1 MNWLFNKIPSHFER
15 HATMFESNDS
25 SGNDPI
31 AESSSGQ
38 DSPRDALT
46 EILRA
51 GAQKMLAAA
60 IDQEVASYV
69 AARSGLVDESGHRLV
84 VRNGFLPEREITTGI
99 GKVPVKQP
107 RVRDKRSPKQR
118 EFFTPTVLPKYLR
131 KTKSMEELIPWL
143 YLKGISTNDFPE
155 ALQSLLGTGAKG
167 LSASTITRLKSVW
180 EDEYAEWS
188 KRSLAEKR
196 YVYLWADGIYCNV
209 RLEDDRQ
216 CLLVLMGA
224 TADGT
229 KELIAVVDG
238 VRESE
243 LSWKEVLLNLKS
255 RGLEDAPE
263 LAIGDGALG
272 FWKALRQV
280 FPTTREQRCTVH
292 KTVNVLNKLPK
303 SLQPQAKRLLHDI
316 WQAPTRAA
324 ADKAFDLFL
333 NTFDAKYL
341 QATECLAKDRD
352 ELLTF
357 YEFPAENWCHIRTT
371 NPIESTFAT
380 IRLRQRK
387 TRGCG
392 SAKASLTMMFKLAQ
406 SASKGWRKLRG
417 HTHLKDLLR
426 GVRFIDGENEH
437 RLKEKKLQRS
447 SENNPS
453 KEIAA

>member
-31 AESSSGQ
+31 AESISGQ
-38 DSPRDALT
+38 DTPRDALT

-118 EFFTPTVLPKYLR
+118 EFFTPAVLPKYLR

-155 ALQSLLGTGAKG
+155 ALQSLLGTDAKG
-167 LSASTITRLKSVW
+167 LSASTITRLKSVR

-188 KRSLAEKR
+188 KRSLAGKS

-292 KTVNVLNKLPK
+292 KTANVLNKLPK

-316 WQAPTRAA
+316 WQAPTRAE

-341 QATECLAKDRD
+341 QATECLAKDHD
-352 ELLTF
+352 ELLAF
-357 YEFPAENWCHIRTT
+357 YDFPAENWCHIRTT

-437 RLKEKKLQRS
+437 TLKEKKLQRS

-453 KEIAA
+453 KETAA

>member
-1 MNWLFNKIPSHFER
+1 MIEI
-15 HATMFESNDS
+15 NDS
-25 SGNDPI
+25 AVNGPTP
-31 AESSSGQ
+31 EV
-38 DSPRDALT
+38 PHDALT

-60 IDQEVASYV
+60 IEREVASYV
-69 AARSGLVDESGHRLV
+69 ETREELTDDAGRRLV
-84 VRNGFLPEREITTGI
+84 VRNGFLPEREILTGI
-99 GKVPVKQP
+99 GKVAVKQP
-107 RVRDKRSPKQR
+107 RVRDRRPPDQR
-118 EFFTPTVLPKYLR
+118 EYFTPAVLPKYLR
-131 KTKSMEELIPWL
+131 KTKSMDEQIPWL

-155 ALQSLLGTGAKG
+155 ALQALLGADAKG

-180 EDEYAEWS
+180 EEEYADWS
-188 KRSLAEKR
+188 KRSLAGKR

-243 LSWKEVLLNLKS
+243 LSWKEVLLSLKS
-255 RGLEDAPE
+255 RGLEHAPE

-272 FWKALRQV
+272 FWKALREV
-280 FPTTREQRCTVH
+280 FPETREQRCTVH
-292 KTVNVLNKLPK
+292 KTANVLNKLPR
-303 SLQPQAKRLLHDI
+303 SIQPQAKRALHDI
-316 WQAPTRAA
+316 WQAPARAE

-333 NTFDAKYL
+333 DTFEAKYP
-341 QATECLAKDRD
+341 QAATCLEKDRTG
-352 ELLTF
+352 LLAF
-357 YEFPAENWCHIRTT
+357 YDFPAENWCHIRTT

-406 SASKGWRKLRG
+406 SAAKGWRKLRG

-437 RLKEKKLQRS
+437 TLNEKKLQRS
-447 SENNPS
+447 AETTSS
-453 KEIAA
+453 KETAA

>member
-1 MNWLFNKIPSHFER
+1 MIEI
-15 HATMFESNDS
+15 NDS
-25 SGNDPI
+25 AVNGPTP
-31 AESSSGQ
+31 EV
-38 DSPRDALT
+38 PHDALT

-60 IDQEVASYV
+60 IEREVASYV
-69 AARSGLVDESGHRLV
+69 ETREELTDDAGRRLV
-84 VRNGFLPEREITTGI
+84 VRNGFLPEREILTGI
-99 GKVPVKQP
+99 GKVAVKQP
-107 RVRDKRSPKQR
+107 RIRDRRPPDQR
-118 EFFTPTVLPKYLR
+118 EYFTPAVLPKYLR
-131 KTKSMEELIPWL
+131 KTKSMDELIPWL

-155 ALQSLLGTGAKG
+155 ALQALLGADAKG

-180 EDEYAEWS
+180 EEEYADWS
-188 KRSLAEKR
+188 KRSLAGKR

-243 LSWKEVLLNLKS
+243 LSWKEVLLSLKS
-255 RGLEDAPE
+255 RGLEHAPE

-272 FWKALRQV
+272 FWKALREV
-280 FPTTREQRCTVH
+280 FPETREQRCTVH
-292 KTVNVLNKLPK
+292 KTANVLNKLPR
-303 SLQPQAKRLLHDI
+303 SIQPQAKRALHDI
-316 WQAPTRAA
+316 WQAPARAE

-333 NTFDAKYL
+333 DTFEAKYP
-341 QATECLAKDRD
+341 QAAMCLEKDRT
-352 ELLTF
+352 ELLAF
-357 YEFPAENWCHIRTT
+357 YDFPAENWCHIRTT

-406 SASKGWRKLRG
+406 SAAKGWRKLRG

-437 RLKEKKLQRS
+437 TLNEKKLQRS
-447 SENNPS
+447 AETTSS
-453 KEIAA
+453 KETAA

>member
-1 MNWLFNKIPSHFER
+1 MLQ
-15 HATMFESNDS
+15 SNDS
-25 SGNDPI
+25 LGDDPI
-31 AESSSGQ
+31 AEGSSGLGT
-38 DSPRDALT
+38 PRDMLT

-60 IDQEVASYV
+60 IEQEVAGYV
-69 AARSGLVDESGHRLV
+69 AERVGLLDEGGHRQV
-84 VRNGFLPEREITTGI
+84 VRNGFLPEREIMTGV
-99 GKVPVKQP
+99 GTVSVKQP
-107 RVRDKRSPKQR
+107 RVRDKRSPEQR
-118 EFFTPTVLPKYLR
+118 EFFTPAVLPKYLR

-155 ALQSLLGTGAKG
+155 ALQALLGTDAKG

-188 KRSLAEKR
+188 RRSLTGKR
-196 YVYLWADGIYCNV
+196 YVYLWADGIYCSV

-255 RGLEDAPE
+255 RGLEEAPE

-272 FWKALRQV
+272 FWKALRHV

-292 KTVNVLNKLPK
+292 KTANVLNKLPK

-316 WQAPTRAA
+316 WQAPSRAEA
-324 ADKAFDLFL
+324 NKAFDLFQD
-333 NTFDAKYL
+333 TFEAKYL
-341 QATECLAKDRD
+341 QATECLAKDRN
-352 ELLTF
+352 ELLAF
-357 YEFPAENWCHIRTT
+357 YDFPAENWCHIRTT

-380 IRLRQRK
+380 IRLRHRK

-437 RLKEKKLQRS
+437 ALKEKKLQRS
-447 SENNPS
+447 SETKPS
-453 KEIAA
+453 KETAA

>member
-1 MNWLFNKIPSHFER
+1 
-15 HATMFESNDS
+15 MFESNDS
-25 SGNDPI
+25 SISDPTV
-31 AESSSGQ
+31 ER
-38 DSPRDALT
+38 DSDAARDALT

-60 IDQEVASYV
+60 IEQEVASYV
-69 AARSGLVDESGHRLV
+69 AERAGLLDEGGHRLV
-84 VRNGFLPEREITTGI
+84 VRNGFLPEREIMTGI

-107 RVRDKRSPKQR
+107 RVRDKRPPEQR
-118 EFFTPTVLPKYLR
+118 ECFTPAVLPKYLR

-155 ALQSLLGTGAKG
+155 ALQALLGADARG

-180 EDEYAEWS
+180 EDEYAEWA
-188 KRSLAEKR
+188 KRSLVGKR

-209 RLEDDRQ
+209 RLEEDRQ

-243 LSWKEVLLNLKS
+243 LSWKELLLNLKS
-255 RGLEDAPE
+255 RGLEAAPE

-280 FPTTREQRCTVH
+280 FPATREQRCTVH
-292 KTVNVLNKLPK
+292 KTANVLNKLPK
-303 SLQPQAKRLLHDI
+303 SLEPQAKRLLHDI
-316 WQAPTRAA
+316 WQAPSRAEA
-324 ADKAFDLFL
+324 NKAFDLFL
-333 NTFDAKYL
+333 DTFDAKYL

-352 ELLTF
+352 ELLAF
-357 YEFPAENWCHIRTT
+357 YDFPAENWCHIRTT

-437 RLKEKKLQRS
+437 TLKENKLQRS
-447 SENNPS
+447 SENSPS
-453 KEIAA
+453 KETAA

>member
-1 MNWLFNKIPSHFER
+1 MLEV
-15 HATMFESNDS
+15 NDS
-25 SGNDPI
+25 SELDSTR
-31 AESSSGQ
+31 ESSS
-38 DSPRDALT
+38 DLSASRDVLT
-46 EILRA
+46 ELLRA

-69 AARSGLVDESGHRLV
+69 AARSGLLDEDGHRLV
-84 VRNGFLPEREITTGI
+84 VRNGHLPEREIMTGV
-99 GKVPVKQP
+99 GTVPVKQP
-107 RVRDKRSPKQR
+107 RVRDKRPSGQR
-118 EFFTPTVLPKYLR
+118 EFFTPAILPKYLR

-155 ALQSLLGTGAKG
+155 ALQALLGTEAKG

-188 KRSLAEKR
+188 KQSLAGKR

-229 KELIAVVDG
+229 KELITVIDG

-255 RGLEDAPE
+255 RGLEQAPK

-292 KTVNVLNKLPK
+292 KTANVLNKLPK

-316 WQAPTRAA
+316 WQAPSRAEA
-324 ADKAFDLFL
+324 SKAFDLVL
-333 NTFDAKYL
+333 DTFQVKYL
-341 QATECLAKDRD
+341 QATECLAKDRE
-352 ELLTF
+352 ELLAF
-357 YEFPAENWCHIRTT
+357 YDFPAENWCHIRTT

-406 SASKGWRKLRG
+406 SAAQGWRKLRG

-437 RLKEKKLQRS
+437 TLKEKKLQRS

-453 KEIAA
+453 KETAA

>member
-1 MNWLFNKIPSHFER
+1 
-15 HATMFESNDS
+15 MFESNDS
-25 SGNDPI
+25 SGNDST
-31 AESSSGQ
+31 AESCSGS
-38 DSPRDALT
+38 DTFRDALT

-60 IDQEVASYV
+60 IDQEVSSYIAERV
-69 AARSGLVDESGHRLV
+69 GLLDEDGHRLV
-84 VRNGFLPEREITTGI
+84 VRNGFLPERGIMTGV
-99 GKVPVKQP
+99 GTVPVKQP
-107 RVRDKRSPKQR
+107 RVRDKRPTGQR
-118 EFFTPTVLPKYLR
+118 EFFTPAVLPKYLR

-155 ALQSLLGTGAKG
+155 ALQALLGADAKG

-180 EDEYAEWS
+180 EDEYADWS
-188 KRSLAEKR
+188 KRSLAGKR

-209 RLEDDRQ
+209 RLEDDKQ

-272 FWKALRQV
+272 FWKALREV
-280 FPTTREQRCTVH
+280 FPATREQRCTVH
-292 KTVNVLNKLPK
+292 KTANVLNKLPK
-303 SLQPQAKRLLHDI
+303 SLQPQAKRLLHSI
-316 WQAPTRAA
+316 WQAPTRAEA
-324 ADKAFDLFL
+324 NKAFDLFL
-333 NTFDAKYL
+333 ETFDAKYP
-341 QATECLAKDRD
+341 QATGCLAKDR
-352 ELLTF
+352 EALLTF
-357 YEFPAENWCHIRTT
+357 YDFPAENWCHIRTT

-417 HTHLKDLLR
+417 HTHLKDLIQ
-426 GVRFIDGENEH
+426 GVHFIDGENENT
-437 RLKEKKLQRS
+437 RDEKKLQRS
-447 SENNPS
+447 SENNSP
-453 KEIAA
+453 KETAA

>member
-1 MNWLFNKIPSHFER
+1 
-15 HATMFESNDS
+15 MFESNDS
-25 SGNDPI
+25 SEPDSTR
-31 AESSSGQ
+31 ESCLDLSAS
-38 DSPRDALT
+38 REALT

-60 IDQEVASYV
+60 IEDEVSSYV
-69 AARSGLVDESGHRLV
+69 AHRAGLLDEGGQRQV
-84 VRNGFLPEREITTGI
+84 VRNGFLPERELMTGI
-99 GKVPVKQP
+99 GKVRVKQP
-107 RVRDKRSPKQR
+107 RVRDKRPPEQR
-118 EFFTPTVLPKYLR
+118 EFFTSAVLPKYLR

-155 ALQSLLGTGAKG
+155 ALQALLGTDAKG

-180 EDEYAEWS
+180 EDEYADWS
-188 KRSLAEKR
+188 KRSMSGKH

-255 RGLEDAPE
+255 RGLEYPPE

-272 FWKALRQV
+272 FWKALWEV

-292 KTVNVLNKLPK
+292 KTMNVLNKLPK

-316 WQAPTRAA
+316 WQAPSRAE
-324 ADKAFDLFL
+324 ADNAFNLFL
-333 NTFDAKYL
+333 DTFDAKYL
-341 QATECLAKDRD
+341 QATRCLAKDRD

-357 YEFPAENWCHIRTT
+357 YDFPAENWCHIRTT

-392 SAKASLTMMFKLAQ
+392 TAKASVTMMFKLGQ

-417 HTHLKDLLR
+417 HTHLKDLIQ

-437 RLKEKKLQRS
+437 TLHEKKLQRS

-453 KEIAA
+453 KETAA

>member
-1 MNWLFNKIPSHFER
+1 MIEI
-15 HATMFESNDS
+15 NDS
-25 SGNDPI
+25 AVNGPTP
-31 AESSSGQ
+31 EV
-38 DSPRDALT
+38 PHDALT

-60 IDQEVASYV
+60 IEREVASYV
-69 AARSGLVDESGHRLV
+69 ETREELTDDAGRRLV
-84 VRNGFLPEREITTGI
+84 VRNGFLPEREILTGI
-99 GKVPVKQP
+99 GKVAVKQP
-107 RVRDKRSPKQR
+107 RIRDRRPPDQR
-118 EFFTPTVLPKYLR
+118 EYFTPAVLPKYLR
-131 KTKSMEELIPWL
+131 KTKSMDELIPWL

-155 ALQSLLGTGAKG
+155 ALQALLGADAKG

-180 EDEYAEWS
+180 EEEYANWS
-188 KRSLAEKR
+188 KRSLAGKR

-243 LSWKEVLLNLKS
+243 LSWKEVLLSLKS
-255 RGLEDAPE
+255 RGLEHAPE

-272 FWKALRQV
+272 FWKALREV
-280 FPTTREQRCTVH
+280 FPETREQRCTVH
-292 KTVNVLNKLPK
+292 KTANVLNKLPR
-303 SLQPQAKRLLHDI
+303 SIQPQAKRALHDI
-316 WQAPTRAA
+316 WQAPARAE

-333 NTFDAKYL
+333 DTFEAKYP
-341 QATECLAKDRD
+341 QAAMCLEKDRT
-352 ELLTF
+352 ELLAF
-357 YEFPAENWCHIRTT
+357 YDFPAENWCHIRTT

-406 SASKGWRKLRG
+406 SAAKGWRKLRG

-437 RLKEKKLQRS
+437 TLNEKKLQRS
-447 SENNPS
+447 AETTSS
-453 KEIAA
+453 KETAA

>member
-1 MNWLFNKIPSHFER
+1 
-15 HATMFESNDS
+15 MFESNDS
-25 SGNDPI
+25 SGNDST
-31 AESSSGQ
+31 AESCSGS
-38 DSPRDALT
+38 DTPRDALT

-60 IDQEVASYV
+60 IEQEV
-69 AARSGLVDESGHRLV
+69 SGYIAERVGLLDEDGHRLV
-84 VRNGFLPEREITTGI
+84 VRNGFLPERGIMTGV
-99 GKVPVKQP
+99 GTVPVKQP
-107 RVRDKRSPKQR
+107 RVRDKRPTGQR
-118 EFFTPTVLPKYLR
+118 EFFTPAVLPKYLR

-155 ALQSLLGTGAKG
+155 ALQSLLGAEAKG

-180 EDEYAEWS
+180 EDEYADWS
-188 KRSLAEKR
+188 KRSLAGKR

-209 RLEDDRQ
+209 RLEDDKQ

-272 FWKALRQV
+272 FWKALREV
-280 FPTTREQRCTVH
+280 FPATREQRCTVH
-292 KTVNVLNKLPK
+292 KTANVLNKLPK
-303 SLQPQAKRLLHDI
+303 SLQPQAKRLLHSI
-316 WQAPTRAA
+316 WQAPTRAEA
-324 ADKAFDLFL
+324 NKAFDLFL
-333 NTFDAKYL
+333 ETFDAKYP
-341 QATECLAKDRD
+341 QATGCLAKDR
-352 ELLTF
+352 EALLTF
-357 YEFPAENWCHIRTT
+357 YDFPAENWCHIRTT

-417 HTHLKDLLR
+417 HTHLKDLIQ
-426 GVRFIDGENEH
+426 GVRFIDGENENT
-437 RLKEKKLQRS
+437 RDEKKLQRS
-447 SENNPS
+447 SENNSP
-453 KEIAA
+453 KETAA

>member
-1 MNWLFNKIPSHFER
+1 MIEI
-15 HATMFESNDS
+15 NDS
-25 SGNDPI
+25 AVNGPTP
-31 AESSSGQ
+31 EV
-38 DSPRDALT
+38 PHDALT

-60 IDQEVASYV
+60 IEREVAGYV
-69 AARSGLVDESGHRLV
+69 ETREELTDDAGRRLV
-84 VRNGFLPEREITTGI
+84 VRNGFLPEREILTGI
-99 GKVPVKQP
+99 GKVAVKQP
-107 RVRDKRSPKQR
+107 RVRDRRPPDQR
-118 EFFTPTVLPKYLR
+118 EYFTPAVLPKYLR
-131 KTKSMEELIPWL
+131 KTKSMDELIPWL

-155 ALQSLLGTGAKG
+155 ALQALLGADAKG
-167 LSASTITRLKSVW
+167 LSASTITRLKSVR
-180 EDEYAEWS
+180 EDEYADWL
-188 KRSLAEKR
+188 KRSLAGKR
-196 YVYLWADGIYCNV
+196 YVYLWADGIYFNV

-243 LSWKEVLLNLKS
+243 LSWKEVLLSLKS
-255 RGLEDAPE
+255 RGLEHAPE

-272 FWKALRQV
+272 FWKALREV
-280 FPTTREQRCTVH
+280 FPETREQRCTVH
-292 KTVNVLNKLPK
+292 KTANVLNKLPR
-303 SLQPQAKRLLHDI
+303 SIQPQAKRALHDI
-316 WQAPTRAA
+316 WQAPARAE

-333 NTFDAKYL
+333 DTFEAKYP
-341 QATECLAKDRD
+341 QAATCLEKDRT
-352 ELLTF
+352 ELLAF
-357 YEFPAENWCHIRTT
+357 YDFPAENWCHIRTT

-406 SASKGWRKLRG
+406 SAAKGWRKLRG

-437 RLKEKKLQRS
+437 TLNEKKLQRS
-447 SENNPS
+447 AETTSS
-453 KEIAA
+453 KETAA

>member
-1 MNWLFNKIPSHFER
+1 MLQ
-15 HATMFESNDS
+15 SNDS
-25 SGNDPI
+25 SGDDPI
-31 AESSSGQ
+31 AESSSGL
-38 DSPRDALT
+38 DTPRDALT

-60 IDQEVASYV
+60 IEQEVASYV
-69 AARSGLVDESGHRLV
+69 AERSGLVDESGHRLV

-107 RVRDKRSPKQR
+107 RVRDKRSPEQR
-118 EFFTPTVLPKYLR
+118 ELFTPAVLPKYLR

-155 ALQSLLGTGAKG
+155 ALQALLGTDAKG

-188 KRSLAEKR
+188 RRSLTGKR

-209 RLEDDRQ
+209 RLEDDKQ

-243 LSWKEVLLNLKS
+243 LSRKEVLLNLKS
-255 RGLEDAPE
+255 RGLEQAPE

-272 FWKALRQV
+272 FWKALRHV

-292 KTVNVLNKLPK
+292 KTANVLNKLPK

-316 WQAPTRAA
+316 WQAPSRAEA
-324 ADKAFDLFL
+324 NKAFDLFQD
-333 NTFDAKYL
+333 TFEAKYL

-352 ELLTF
+352 ELLAF
-357 YEFPAENWCHIRTT
+357 YNFPAENWCHIRTT

-380 IRLRQRK
+380 IRLRHRK

-417 HTHLKDLLR
+417 HTHFKDLLQ

-437 RLKEKKLQRS
+437 TLKEKKLQRS
-447 SENNPS
+447 SETKPS
-453 KEIAA
+453 KETAA

>member
-1 MNWLFNKIPSHFER
+1 
-15 HATMFESNDS
+15 MFESNDS
-25 SGNDPI
+25 SGNDPT
-31 AESSSGQ
+31 AENCSGFET
-38 DSPRDALT
+38 PRDALT

-51 GAQKMLAAA
+51 GAQQMLAAA
-60 IDQEVASYV
+60 IEQEV
-69 AARSGLVDESGHRLV
+69 SGYLAERVGLLDEGGHRLV
-84 VRNGFLPEREITTGI
+84 VRNGFLPERGIMTGV
-99 GKVPVKQP
+99 GTVPVKQP
-107 RVRDKRSPKQR
+107 RVRDKRPPGQR
-118 EFFTPTVLPKYLR
+118 EFFTPAVLPKYLR

-155 ALQSLLGTGAKG
+155 ALQSLLGPEAKG

-180 EDEYAEWS
+180 EDEYADWS
-188 KRSLAEKR
+188 KRSLAGKR

-209 RLEDDRQ
+209 RLEDDKQ

-272 FWKALRQV
+272 FWKALREV
-280 FPTTREQRCTVH
+280 FPATREQRCTVH
-292 KTVNVLNKLPK
+292 KTANVLNKLPK
-303 SLQPQAKRLLHDI
+303 SLQPQAKRLLHSI
-316 WQAPTRAA
+316 WQAPTRAEA
-324 ADKAFDLFL
+324 NKAFDLFL
-333 NTFDAKYL
+333 ETFDAKYP
-341 QATECLAKDRD
+341 QATGCLAKDR
-352 ELLTF
+352 EALLTF
-357 YEFPAENWCHIRTT
+357 YDFPAENWCHIRTT

-417 HTHLKDLLR
+417 HTHLKDLIQ

-437 RLKEKKLQRS
+437 TRNEKKLQRS
-447 SENNPS
+447 SENNSP
-453 KEIAA
+453 KETAA

>member
-1 MNWLFNKIPSHFER
+1 MIEI
-15 HATMFESNDS
+15 NDS
-25 SGNDPI
+25 AVNGPTP
-31 AESSSGQ
+31 EV
-38 DSPRDALT
+38 PHDALT

-60 IDQEVASYV
+60 IEREVASYV
-69 AARSGLVDESGHRLV
+69 ETREELTDDAGRRLV
-84 VRNGFLPEREITTGI
+84 VRNGFLPEREILTGI
-99 GKVPVKQP
+99 GKVAVKQP
-107 RVRDKRSPKQR
+107 RIRDRRPPDQR
-118 EFFTPTVLPKYLR
+118 EYFTPAVLPKYLR
-131 KTKSMEELIPWL
+131 KTKSMDELIPWL

-155 ALQSLLGTGAKG
+155 ALQALLGADAKG

-180 EDEYAEWS
+180 EEEYADWS
-188 KRSLAEKR
+188 KRSLAGKR

-243 LSWKEVLLNLKS
+243 LSWKEVLLSLKS
-255 RGLEDAPE
+255 RGLEHAPE

-272 FWKALRQV
+272 FWKALREV
-280 FPTTREQRCTVH
+280 FPETREQRCTVH
-292 KTVNVLNKLPK
+292 KTANVLNKLPR
-303 SLQPQAKRLLHDI
+303 SIQPQAKRLLHGI
-316 WQAPTRAA
+316 WQAPAPA
-324 ADKAFDLFL
+324 EADKAFDLFL
-333 NTFDAKYL
+333 DTFEAKYP
-341 QATECLAKDRD
+341 QAATCLEKDRT
-352 ELLTF
+352 ELLAF
-357 YEFPAENWCHIRTT
+357 YDFPAENWCHIRTT

-406 SASKGWRKLRG
+406 SAAKGWRKLRG

-437 RLKEKKLQRS
+437 TLNEKKLQRS
-447 SENNPS
+447 AETTSS
-453 KEIAA
+453 KETAA

>member
-1 MNWLFNKIPSHFER
+1 
-15 HATMFESNDS
+15 MFESNDS
-25 SGNDPI
+25 SGNDST
-31 AESSSGQ
+31 AESCSGS
-38 DSPRDALT
+38 DTPRDALT

-60 IDQEVASYV
+60 IEQEV
-69 AARSGLVDESGHRLV
+69 SGYIAERVGLLDEDGHRLV
-84 VRNGFLPEREITTGI
+84 VRNGFLPERGIMTGV
-99 GKVPVKQP
+99 GTVPVKQP
-107 RVRDKRSPKQR
+107 RVRDKRPTGQR
-118 EFFTPTVLPKYLR
+118 EFFTPAVLPKYLR

-155 ALQSLLGTGAKG
+155 ALQSLLGPEAKG

-180 EDEYAEWS
+180 EDEYADWS
-188 KRSLAEKR
+188 KRSLAGKR

-209 RLEDDRQ
+209 RLEDDKQ

-272 FWKALRQV
+272 FWKALREV
-280 FPTTREQRCTVH
+280 FPATREQRCTVH
-292 KTVNVLNKLPK
+292 KTANVLNKLPK
-303 SLQPQAKRLLHDI
+303 SLQPQAKRLLHSI
-316 WQAPTRAA
+316 WQAPTRAEA
-324 ADKAFDLFL
+324 NQAFDLFL
-333 NTFDAKYL
+333 ETFDAKYP
-341 QATECLAKDRD
+341 QATGCLAKDR
-352 ELLTF
+352 EALLTF
-357 YEFPAENWCHIRTT
+357 YDFPAENWCHIRTT

-417 HTHLKDLLR
+417 HTHLKDLIQ
-426 GVRFIDGENEH
+426 GVRFIDGENENT
-437 RLKEKKLQRS
+437 RDEKKLQRS
-447 SENNPS
+447 SENNSP
-453 KEIAA
+453 KETAA